1 MKEEYE
7 KHKDVYNK
15 VMRATFSNYEKH
27 YWIDKG
33 WFSDWVKGKGTAIN
47 NGGLLCEHNKV
58 SPLKLNQ
65 MKLLPESSWVLL
77 ASCYD
82 VDFTLS
88 TDDCCLYCAAPI
100 FDGLIF
106 LFLYPFSS
114 STPSLPPPFS
124 YNLLLPCHYH
134 YPYHCPFPSHSL
146 SLSLYSLALHCFSSS
161 LLRSSREPIISNGLH
176 CGLSHI
182 LFIPFLFSPCH

>member
-1 MKEEYE
+1 
-7 KHKDVYNK
+7 
-15 VMRATFSNYEKH
+15 MRATFSNYEKH

-106 LFLYPFSS
+106 LFLI
-114 STPSLPPPFS
+114 
-124 YNLLLPCHYH
+124 
-134 YPYHCPFPSHSL
+134 PFPSSLLSYTTTIPTTAPFPSL
-146 SLSLYSLALHCFSSS
+146 SLSLYSLALHCFSFS
-161 LLRSSREPIISNGLH
+161 LLRSSRESIISNGL

-182 LFIPFLFSPCH
+182 LSIPFLFSPCH